1 MRRVLVVDGGTS
13 LRCALVGGMLA
24 ELGARN
30 GWAGIVVYGC
40 VRDCNELAA
49 QPIDVK
55 APLLASGKLKSRIDI
70 IEGLARFPEAL
81 RRLLAGRNDGKQ
93 VLKL

>member
-1 MRRVLVVDGGTS
+1 MLTLKVFETTATVRRALETPRMRRVLVVDGGAS

-49 QPIDVK
+49 
-55 APLLASGKLKSRIDI
+55 
-70 IEGLARFPEAL
+70 
-81 RRLLAGRNDGKQ
+81 
-93 VLKL
+93 